1 MAKGKGGKRAV
12 ASSGLRKK
20 HGQKK
25 KMFHC
30 WSSTMRMHLAKAG
43 LLSKYNN
50 FEAWQQACQA
60 KGKRDATLAN
70 FNEFAKLDKEAKD
83 KYFESLGEK

>member
-1 MAKGKGGKRAV
+1 MAKGKGGKKVSAG
-12 ASSGLRKK
+12 SGLRKK
-20 HGQKK
+20 HGPKR

-60 KGKRDATLAN
+60 KGKRDATQAN
-70 FNEFAKLDKEAKD
+70 FNEFVKLDKEAKD
-83 KYFESLGEK
+83 KYFEDLGK

>member
-20 HGQKK
+20 HGPKK

-43 LLSKYNN
+43 LLSKYNK
-50 FEAWQQACQA
+50 A
-60 KGKRDATLAN
+60 KTM
-70 FNEFAKLDKEAKD
+70 
-83 KYFESLGEK
+83 

>member
-1 MAKGKGGKRAV
+1 MAKGKGKKV
-12 ASSGLRKK
+12 ASGGPHKK
-20 HGQKK
+20 HGPKK

-30 WSSTMRMHLAKAG
+30 WSSTMRWHFAKAG

-60 KGKRDATLAN
+60 KGKRDATYAN
-70 FNEFAKLDKEAKD
+70 FCEFVKLDKEAKD
-83 KYFESLGEK
+83 KYFAELNK

>member
-1 MAKGKGGKRAV
+1 MAKGKGKKV
-12 ASSGLRKK
+12 ASGGPHKK
-20 HGQKK
+20 HGPKK

-30 WSSTMRMHLAKAG
+30 WSSTMRWHFAKAG

-60 KGKRDATLAN
+60 KGKRDATKAN
-70 FNEFAKLDKEAKD
+70 FDEFIKLDKEAKD
-83 KYFESLGEK
+83 KYFENLGNK

>member
-1 MAKGKGGKRAV
+1 MAKGKGKGG
-12 ASSGLRKK
+12 ASSGPRKS
-20 HGQKK
+20 HGPKK

-60 KGKRDATLAN
+60 KGKRNATKA
-70 FNEFAKLDKEAKD
+70 EFEDFVKLDKEAKD
-83 KYFESLGEK
+83 KYFTELNK

>member
-20 HGQKK
+20 HGPKK

-30 WSSTMRMHLAKAG
+30 WSSTMRWHFAKAG

-60 KGKRDATLAN
+60 KGKRDATQAN
-70 FNEFAKLDKEAKD
+70 FNEFVKLSKEEKD
-83 KYFESLGEK
+83 KYFAELSK

>member
-1 MAKGKGGKRAV
+1 MAKGKGGKRA
-12 ASSGLRKK
+12 ASAGPKK
-20 HGQKK
+20 MHGPKK

-43 LLSKYNN
+43 LLTKYNN

-60 KGKRDATLAN
+60 KGKRDATKAN
-70 FNEFAKLDKEAKD
+70 FNEFVKLDKEAKD
-83 KYFESLGEK
+83 KYFEDLGK